1 MHRNSYDNDNST
13 FSPQGRLHQVEYALE
28 AVKQGSACVG
38 LRSNTHCILLG
49 LKRSTG
55 ELASYQKKL
64 IRIDDHLGVA
74 IAGLTSDARVLSNF
88 MRTQAMSSRML
99 YNRPLPISRIVT
111 AIADKAQINTQ
122 HYGRRPY
129 GVGLLVAGYD
139 DKGPHL
145 YEFSPSGNCLEYYAM
160 SIGARSQSAK
170 TYLEAHFEEFA
181 DCDLPT
187 LIKHG
192 LHALRDTLQ
201 QDKELTI
208 HNTSIGIVGLSPS
221 PSSAAPSSSD
231 APAPAGSVLGTQ
243 PPATSAPGGK
253 LAGAF
258 DKFRI
263 VEGDDLAPYLA
274 SMDPKDDAPAP
285 AAGAGAAMGVAGETE
300 QQAQQSADEQ
310 QPPATGPAP
319 GAGEGGDAMQT
330 D

>member
-38 LRSNTHCILLG
+38 LRSNTHAILLG

-99 YNRPLPISRIVT
+99 YSRPLPVSRAVA

-145 YEFSPSGNCLEYYAM
+145 YEFSPSGNTLEYYAM

-170 TYLEAHFEEFA
+170 TYLEAHFDAFA
-181 DCDLPT
+181 DCSLDDLVM
-187 LIKHG
+187 HG
-192 LHALRDTLQ
+192 LKALRETLQ
-201 QDKELTI
+201 QDKDLSVL
-208 HNTSIGIVGLSPS
+208 NTSIGIVGAPPPPQPESVEGGAVGNAGAYGKEPAAVDAFRILEGDALEPYLAQL
-221 PSSAAPSSSD
+221 PPKDDDAAAPRAAAAGAVAGEEAAAAAAPSG
-231 APAPAGSVLGTQ
+231 APAG
-243 PPATSAPGGK
+243 
-253 LAGAF
+253 
-258 DKFRI
+258 D
-263 VEGDDLAPYLA
+263 
-274 SMDPKDDAPAP
+274 DDAPAP
-285 AAGAGAAMGVAGETE
+285 A
-300 QQAQQSADEQ
+300 
-310 QPPATGPAP
+310 P
-319 GAGEGGDAMQT
+319 GGDASMQT

>member
-38 LRSNTHCILLG
+38 LRSKTHVILLG

-64 IRIDDHLGVA
+64 IRIDDHLGVG

-99 YNRPLPISRIVT
+99 YNRPLPISRIVG
-111 AIADKAQINTQ
+111 AIADKAQVNTQ

-181 DCDLPT
+181 DCDLDT

-192 LHALRDTLQ
+192 LHALRETLQ

-208 HNTSIGIVGLSPS
+208 HNTSIGIVGVAP
-221 PSSAAPSSSD
+221 PSSTSSSSSTTAAQSTPAS
-231 APAPAGSVLGTQ
+231 APAQVVLGTE
-243 PPATSAPGGK
+243 PLAGK
-253 LAGAF
+253 LAPGHRF
-258 DKFRI
+258 EKFRI
-263 VEGDDLAPYLA
+263 VEGEELQPSLNR
-274 SMDPKDDAPAP
+274 MDPKDESDTVRGRTGEATA
-285 AAGAGAAMGVAGETE
+285 VAGET
-300 QQAQQSADEQ
+300 
-310 QPPATGPAP
+310 PAEA
-319 GAGEGGDAMQT
+319 AAGGDAAQAPPSDSMQT